1 MREELANRV
10 DYLTRL
16 FQEEEFSFSTG
27 MVDDLKSPDIAE
39 VISGL
44 DREYRLEFFDSLD
57 LDTKA
62 EIIPFLDRGIVE
74 EILQNLEPDEIA
86 AYVNRMASDDA
97 ADMINLLQPQRVH
110 LVLERVSRKDYRDLI
125 ALLRFDEESAGG
137 IMAREFLVAEKDT
150 TIAEAMKIV
159 RDRKDQVEHLHTL
172 YIVDSEG
179 ILLGSIPV
187 ISLIIEEPDAVVS
200 EVMNTDIEK
209 VTADVDQEKVA
220 AIFRKY
226 DLYSLAVVDGRGK
239 LVGRITVDDI
249 MDIIEE
255 EANEDISHLVGTGEE
270 EFWQKS
276 PVKLSRS
283 RMPWLIAGL
292 GGGIAVAIIMNTFRG
307 ALESVI
313 SLAFFVPVIMAMGGN
328 VGIQSSAIVVREL
341 ATEDFSFVQ
350 TGRKIFR
357 ELKVSLINGSILG
370 LILFIVVFIWFRD
383 INLGILVGSCLL
395 FIVVWATLIGTAVP
409 LLFHRINVDPALATG
424 PFITTFNDIM
434 GVLVYLAMATIMLRW
449 VLSS

>member
-1 MREELANRV
+1 MREEIANRV
-10 DYLTRL
+10 EYLTRL
-16 FQEEEFSFSTG
+16 FQEERFSFSAG
-27 MVDDLKSPDIAE
+27 MIEDLKVPDIAE
-39 VISGL
+39 VIAGL
-44 DREYRLEFFDSLD
+44 DREYRLEFFSALD
-57 LDTKA
+57 LDIKSET
-62 EIIPFLDRGIVE
+62 IPMLDQGVLRE
-74 EILQNLEPDEIA
+74 LLENLEPEEIA
-86 AYVNRMASDDA
+86 SYVNRMASDDA
-97 ADMINLLQPQRVH
+97 ADMINLLEPGRVH

-137 IMAREFLVAEKDT
+137 IMAREFLVVEKDV
-150 TIAEAMKIV
+150 TISEAMKKV
-159 RDRKDQVEHLHTL
+159 RDRKRQIEHLHNI

-187 ISLIIEEPDAVVS
+187 ISLITEDPETPVS
-200 EVMNTDIEK
+200 EVMNADIER

-220 AIFRKY
+220 FIFRKY

-239 LVGRITVDDI
+239 LVGRITVDDV

-283 RMPWLIAGL
+283 RMPWLVTGL
-292 GGGIAVAIIMNTFRG
+292 AGGIAVAIIMNSFRE
-307 ALESVI
+307 ALESII

-341 ATEDFSFVQ
+341 ATEDFGFVE
-350 TGRKIFR
+350 TGRKILR

-370 LILFIVVFIWFRD
+370 LLLFIVVFLWFRD
-383 INLGILVGSCLL
+383 ISLGILVASCLM
-395 FIVVWATLIGTAVP
+395 FIVVWATMIGTAIP

-434 GVLVYLAMATIMLRW
+434 GVLVYLAMATVMLRF
-449 VLSS
+449 VISH